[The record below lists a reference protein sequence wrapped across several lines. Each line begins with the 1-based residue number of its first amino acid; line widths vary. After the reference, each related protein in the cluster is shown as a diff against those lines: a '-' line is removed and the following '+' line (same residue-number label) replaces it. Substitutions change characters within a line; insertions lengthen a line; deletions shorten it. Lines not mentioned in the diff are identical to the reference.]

1 MLFGHVMDLIDP
13 WKIQAHNWT
22 MHQSFLCPLVI
33 IFWICKNTNTSIQI
47 SLYKSKYMLFQTISN
62 NCLLP
67 TTKMAFFP
75 HGFVKNSPWTKYLSI
90 CKISGPFWE
99 SAVSCI
105 LPSISFTL
113 PKFNVAPEKSPSNKE
128 SSFSAI
134 KCQGRAFKL
143 PVCISKPTASQQTQ
157 LFHPQPSNLF
167 KDIQPDFICLV
178 GYPTVFLS
186 LPTACDRGTTRW
198 RSPTAP
204 EKKQLWKMIFLFKR
218 VIFRFHVN
226 FPGAIPSEIWCFTS
240 SHLHFRGCFYTH
252 CKCFFC
258 VKIWTT
264 HHSGGDVYFEQKDD
278 STENST
284 TLGTSR
290 LGIFS
295 NHTSKSS
302 SSADWVH
309 KKNIT
314 GASKCGGEDF
324 WGYLRAKVDM
334 SVLT

>member
-1 MLFGHVMDLIDP
+1 
-13 WKIQAHNWT
+13 
-22 MHQSFLCPLVI
+22 MHQSNICVLLVI
-33 IFWICKNTNTSIQI
+33 MNFWICKKYQYFYPDIT
-47 SLYKSKYMLFQTISN
+47 KSKYMLFQAISN

-128 SSFSAI
+128 SSFSAM

-204 EKKQLWKMIFLFKR
+204 EKNSFGRWFSFSNGWFLGSMSTFQGVYLLKFGVLQVPVFIFGGVFIPTASVFLRENLNHPSFRWGCVFRTKRWFHWEFDHAGYIKTWHLFKP
-218 VIFRFHVN
+218 HVEEL
-226 FPGAIPSEIWCFTS
+226 FIRRLGAQKKHHWGVEVWG
-240 SHLHFRGCFYTH
+240 RGCLR
-252 CKCFFC
+252 
-258 VKIWTT
+258 I
-264 HHSGGDVYFEQKDD
+264 
-278 STENST
+278 
-284 TLGTSR
+284 
-290 LGIFS
+290 
-295 NHTSKSS
+295 SK
-302 SSADWVH
+302 
-309 KKNIT
+309 
-314 GASKCGGEDF
+314 G
-324 WGYLRAKVDM
+324 
-334 SVLT
+334 